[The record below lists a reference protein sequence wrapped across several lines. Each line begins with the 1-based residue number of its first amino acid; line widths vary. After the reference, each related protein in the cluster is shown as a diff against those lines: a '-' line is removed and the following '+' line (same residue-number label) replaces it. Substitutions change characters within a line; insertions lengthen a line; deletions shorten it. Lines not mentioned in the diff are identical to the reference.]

1 MFDRLF
7 RRDRSGAGI
16 PAALYGAIV
25 AQARTPALFRD
36 FGVPDTVEGRF
47 EMILMHLAVVL
58 RNLRGADGRVA
69 GTGQAVFDRFCTEMD
84 RTLREMGIGDLSV
97 GRKMRQVGE
106 AYYGRAAAYEA
117 PLAAGDSAA
126 LAAALSRNVYAGS
139 PPAMAA
145 EALAA
150 YMIAADRAIA
160 RHGAEGL
167 AVGTIPFPAP
177 GDFLQAET
185 RA

>member
-7 RRDRSGAGI
+7 RRDRSGGGI
-16 PAALYGAIV
+16 PSALYGAIV
-25 AQARTPALFRD
+25 AQSRTPALYRD
-36 FGVPDTVEGRF
+36 FGVADTVEGRF

-58 RNLRGADGRVA
+58 RNFRGTDGRVVEP
-69 GTGQAVFDRFCTEMD
+69 GQSVFDIFCTEMD

-106 AYYGRAAAYEA
+106 AFYGRAAAYEA

-126 LAAALSRNVYAGS
+126 LAAALSRNVYGGA

-145 EALAA
+145 EGLAA

-160 RHGAEGL
+160 RHGAEAL
-167 AVGTIPFPAP
+167 AAGTIPFPAP
-177 GDFLQAET
+177 LDFLAAET